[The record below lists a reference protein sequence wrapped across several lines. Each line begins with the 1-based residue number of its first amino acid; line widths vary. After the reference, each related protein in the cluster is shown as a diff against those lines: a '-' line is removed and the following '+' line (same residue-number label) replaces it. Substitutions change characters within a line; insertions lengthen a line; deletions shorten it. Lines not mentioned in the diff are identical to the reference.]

1 VSFIGIDLGTSFI
14 KIAVMDL
21 DGYSLQRVRRIPFPE
36 PIAGL
41 DPLRCE
47 FDPEDILSVVRELLA
62 DMSDLSE
69 EIEGVVMCTQM
80 SCLVMMDGVGK
91 VRSNCIGW
99 RDQRALELH
108 PSNAGSY
115 YEVLKARITEQQR
128 RELGNELPPGAP
140 ICFLF
145 WMAEQNKLEPGL
157 IPVSLAD
164 FVLSVLCDS
173 APSVDCTNAMAYD
186 LLNLTTLQWHFELIR
201 ELALDKVQWPRILS
215 HGEIIGEIQI
225 GNKKAPCYTAVGD
238 YQCAL
243 AGALLDEREL
253 SLNISTGSQVSRLT
267 EKLALGNY
275 QTRPFFDGKFTNTI
289 SHLPAG
295 RSLNIL
301 VDLITELPR
310 AQKLDFP
317 DPWEY
322 IAKVSEQSDSSDLN
336 VNLGFFP
343 GPRGNRGGISN
354 VREQNLT
361 VGSLFRAAFDNMA
374 ENYSECAGQIWPE
387 REWQDVV
394 FSGGLVRK
402 NELLRKIILQK
413 LKTPYRLCPLEE
425 DTLLGLM
432 VLGLLFS
439 KRVSSVEQA
448 MRQLRTYYSGI
459 ANIANEV
466 Q

>member
-47 FDPEDILSVVRELLA
+47 FDPEGILSAVRELLA
-62 DMSDLSE
+62 EMSDLSE

-80 SCLVMMDGVGK
+80 SCLVMMDGEGK

-99 RDQRALELH
+99 RDQRALEPH
-108 PSNAGSY
+108 SSNTGSY

-145 WMAEQNKLEPGL
+145 WMAERQEIEAGL

-164 FVLSVLCDS
+164 FVLSALCDS
-173 APSVDCTNAMAYD
+173 TPSVDCTNAMAYE
-186 LLNLTTLQWHFELIR
+186 LLNLTTLQWHDELIR
-201 ELALDKVQWPRILS
+201 ELALDRLQWPAILA
-215 HGEIIGEIQI
+215 HGEIVGNIQI
-225 GNKKAPCYTAVGD
+225 GNKKVPCYTAVGD

-243 AGALLDEREL
+243 AGALLDEKEL

-295 RSLNIL
+295 RSLNVL

-310 AQKLDFP
+310 TQQLDFS

-322 IAKVSEQSDSSDLN
+322 IAKVSEQAGDSDLK

-361 VGSLFRAAFDNMA
+361 VGSLFRVAFENMA
-374 ENYSECAGQIWPE
+374 ENYSECADQIWTE
-387 REWQDVV
+387 RSWQNVV
-394 FSGGLVRK
+394 YSGGLVRK
-402 NELLRKIILQK
+402 NELLRRIIQQK

-432 VLGLLFS
+432 ALGLFFS
-439 KRVSSVEQA
+439 KRAGSVEQA
-448 MRQLRTYYSGI
+448 MHRLRSHYSEI
-459 ANIANEV
+459 DDIPNEI